1 MKKLLL
7 KIVLLTVIVLTCVS
21 YMSYYVIEKRE
32 GVDRWTEFYNQEENT
47 VDILF
52 TGSSLS
58 IFSFIP
64 QIFNAKLDAKTY
76 NLAIPVLNIKQIY
89 YNLPEIVKH
98 QKLKVLVVEARSIDI
113 VDAGEDN
120 RLGYKFENLDGQN
133 LNLNKVKSVFGQFS
147 EKSNIV
153 NGFFPYFRNHHEWA
167 NFERLEENSI
177 YQYEPSQYDGYKIGT
192 YRKVKDNTIKSRTKK
207 APSTFSFTEENIEYL
222 GKVAD
227 FCKENDIKLHIV
239 RAPILKYSHFKSF
252 YTDEVYPKTKQLCDS
267 LQISYTDLYPT
278 GDVEK
283 LNITKA
289 DYYDMVHFNHLGAL
303 KFSEKIAD
311 TFATQYDFEK
321 KEDYSYMQNDAEYYL
336 YKNKL
341 DEAKTIYKGNFE
353 LSDDIHIKEVK
364 VKRTKNNEHI
374 FFILLDKET
383 DITEMTLHRLGIYY
397 YPIKEQMPL
406 LKLPKEAKVSWKR
419 VVTDHA
425 IPTEYKGYKVVHT
438 AYETIDPTNFRKIEI
453 KFFKVKQ
460 GWIKKILTIKDVDLT
475 E

>member
-1 MKKLLL
+1 MRKLLL
-7 KIVLLTVIVLTCVS
+7 KMVLLTGIVLVCVS
-21 YMSYYVIEKRE
+21 YMSYYVTEKRE

-64 QIFNAKLDAKTY
+64 QVFNAKLNAKTY

-133 LNLNKVKSVFGQFS
+133 LNLNKVKSVLGQFS

-153 NGFFPYFRNHHEWA
+153 NSFFPYFRNHHEWA
-167 NFERLEENSI
+167 NLELLEENLN
-177 YQYEPSQYDGYKIGT
+177 YEYKPSEYDGYKIGI
-192 YRKVKDNTIKSRTKK
+192 YRRVKDNTIKKRLKEVPK
-207 APSTFSFTEENIEYL
+207 DFKFPEENIEYL
-222 GKVAD
+222 GKVVD
-227 FCKENDIKLHIV
+227 FCNENDIKLHIV
-239 RAPILKYSHFKSF
+239 RAPVLNYSTYKGF
-252 YTDEVYPKTKQLCDS
+252 YLDEVSPITKKLCDS

-283 LNITKA
+283 LNITKV

-311 TFATQYDFEK
+311 VFANQYNFEP
-321 KEDYSYMQNDAEYYL
+321 KEDDAFMQNDAEYYL
-336 YKNKL
+336 YNNKL
-341 DEAKTIYKGNFE
+341 DEAKTVFKGDFQ
-353 LSDDIHIKEVK
+353 LSEDILIKEVRIQ
-364 VKRTKNNEHI
+364 RTKNNEHI

-383 DITEMTLHRLGIYY
+383 DITEMTSHRLGIYY
-397 YPIKEQMPL
+397 YPVKEQMPL

-419 VVTDHA
+419 IVTDHA
-425 IPTEYKGYKVVHT
+425 IPTNYKDYKVVHA

-453 KFFKVKQ
+453 KFFKVRE
-460 GWIKKILTIKDVDLT
+460 GWIKKILTIEDVDLT